1 MLVEWILAKF
11 PGQVL
16 MQGIVGTIV
25 IFGVGQLGYS
35 VVQKLFKGARE
46 WLLILGAILLMM
58 VVLFVPWSIPVVLWF
73 LGCLVTVGVV
83 YLLQNAVKAKK
94 TLLAHVST
102 VEKHVIIIDQDGYGL
117 KPEPEY
123 LFGIVPRFRRYKKAD
138 FESFIERLLLSA
150 EASQAKR
157 LVVFVHGGLTDYQ
170 KAILLAITRRDA
182 MAGEAIYPIFIL
194 WRSGLVPCY
203 FSHLTDFRQGKTP
216 LKNWFYRLLLAL
228 TNIVAD
234 IGRGVSRFL
243 RTSYNQGL
251 IDLSVLN
258 PKIENDAE
266 NVTKYFNIL
275 RSRFCTSNQPEVRLW
290 KKRDEGTEWNGGT
303 QDVWL
308 SGDWRPRLEIFNPV
322 KFAFR
327 YVAWPL
333 IDALGTSAWDIML
346 RRTYTLFRSPY
357 EFDVIA
363 GEANHYDTNNSNPVP
378 PYAPESKEPSAR
390 TRYTQMLDTQPSG
403 GLSLFIRAFIAR
415 EFDIPVT
422 LVGHSMGAIVAC
434 RWLDMFPAFEAREI
448 VLLAAACT
456 IRDGLSSLNSYLTGH
471 RRASGHIL
479 TLNSKAE
486 RTEQHLFG
494 LTPLGSLLEWI
505 DAFFSKPL
513 TFDQRTLGKWDN
525 LIQSTHLINKGV
537 RDRVHLKCFSV
548 RSDAFDLDEA
558 EQEACKRLEAIHASA
573 FAGQPTLDRRRGPSD
588 GEVRSPVTHGDFSFC
603 KFWQPAFYTV
613 RDCD

>member
-11 PGQVL
+11 AGQVL
-16 MQGIVGTIV
+16 MQGIVGALV
-25 IFGVGQLGYS
+25 VFGVGQLGYS
-35 VVQKLFKGARE
+35 IFEELLKGARG
-46 WLLILGAILLMM
+46 WLLILGAAVFTVI
-58 VVLFVPWSIPVVLWF
+58 VLFTSWSISVFLWL
-73 LGCLVTVGVV
+73 LGCLVTIGVAS
-83 YLLQNAVKAKK
+83 LLRDAIKAKK
-94 TLLAHVST
+94 TLRAYVSL
-102 VEKHVIIIDQDGYGL
+102 VEKHVVMIDQDGYGL
-117 KPEPEY
+117 NPEPEY
-123 LFGIVPRFRRYKKAD
+123 LFGIVPRFRRYEKAD

-150 EASQAKR
+150 EGSQAKR

-170 KAILLAITRRDA
+170 KALLLAKTRRDA
-182 MAGEAIYPIFIL
+182 MVGEAIYPIFIL

-203 FSHLTDFRQGKTP
+203 FSHLTDFRQGRTP
-216 LKNWFYRLLLAL
+216 LKNLFYRFILAF

-234 IGRGVSRFL
+234 IGRGISRFL
-243 RTSYNQGL
+243 RTSYYQGL

-258 PKIENDAE
+258 PRIENDAD
-266 NVTKYFNIL
+266 NVMKYFNIL
-275 RSRFCTSNQPEVRLW
+275 RSRFCISNQPELRLW
-290 KKRDEGTEWNGGT
+290 KKRDEGTDWNEGT

-327 YVAWPL
+327 YAVWPL

-357 EFDVIA
+357 EFDVVA
-363 GEANHYDTNNSNPVP
+363 GEANRNNPNSLSPIP
-378 PYAPESKEPSAR
+378 PYAPEPESPSAR

-403 GLSLFIRAFIAR
+403 GLSLFIRALIAKDL
-415 EFDIPVT
+415 DIPVT
-422 LVGHSMGAIVAC
+422 LVGHSMGAIVIC
-434 RWLDMFPAFEAREI
+434 RWLDMFPVFRAQEI

-456 IRDGLSSLNSYLTGH
+456 VRDGLSSLNTYLTGH
-471 RRASGHIL
+471 RRTTGHIL

-525 LIQSTHLINKGV
+525 LIQSTHLIDNGV

-548 RSDAFDLDEA
+548 RSDAFDLNKA
-558 EQEACKRLEAIHASA
+558 EQDACRRLETRQAGV
-573 FAGQPTLDRRRGPSD
+573 FAGQPTLDRRRGASD
-588 GEVRSPVTHGDFSFC
+588 GDVRPPVTHGDFSFC
-603 KFWQPAFYTV
+603 KFWQPTFYKV